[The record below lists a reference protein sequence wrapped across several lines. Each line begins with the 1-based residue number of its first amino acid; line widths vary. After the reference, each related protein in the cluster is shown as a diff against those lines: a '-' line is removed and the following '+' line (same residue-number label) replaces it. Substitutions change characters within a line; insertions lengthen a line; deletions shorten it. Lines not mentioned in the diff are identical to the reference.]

1 MHLAFSHH
9 FPIFWFL
16 SIRQWPLW
24 PCHRTWNHPK
34 FPPAHHLPP
43 TTHGWSTACRPSFR
57 VKLPMFRGENMWNP
71 QTGAPAVIF
80 LMNYKP
86 IKVWFHQSKYRYNVI
101 SFIMYYVSWIMD
113 HVSCIMVYHVS
124 RCIMYH
130 GISCIM
136 VYHVSWYIMY
146 HGISCIMV
154 YHVSWYIMYHGIS
167 CIMVYHGISC
177 IMYHVACSMYHV
189 SCIMVYHG
197 ISWYIMVYHGISWY
211 IMVYHGIS
219 WCIMYH
225 VSWYIM
231 LSRKLASASWS
242 LLALASIQGAAQGHH
257 VIFHVKGPPPHPT
270 PPHTPPPSPSS
281 SSASSSSSPSSSPSS
296 SSSPHP

>member
-71 QTGAPAVIF
+71 QTGAPQWYF
-80 LMNYKP
+80 WWTTNP
-86 IKVWFHQSKYRYNVI
+86 SKYGSTNRSIGIMLYHL
-101 SFIMYYVSWIMD
+101 SCIMYHGSWIMY

-167 CIMVYHGISC
+167 WYI
-177 IMYHVACSMYHV
+177 MYHV
-189 SCIMVYHG
+189 SCSM
-197 ISWYIMVYHGISWY
+197 
-211 IMVYHGIS
+211 
-219 WCIMYH
+219 
-225 VSWYIM
+225 
-231 LSRKLASASWS
+231 
-242 LLALASIQGAAQGHH
+242 
-257 VIFHVKGPPPHPT
+257 
-270 PPHTPPPSPSS
+270 
-281 SSASSSSSPSSSPSS
+281 
-296 SSSPHP
+296 